1 MRHKDQALDLQ
12 APAVQ
17 PSVYRL
23 MAALLPAL
31 PVLARCLRVFGTIRK
46 GISATLFL
54 AGAILANDAAP
65 SGEPRLA
72 LLIANGAYGNEM
84 GRLSNPVNDLKL
96 MATTLKA
103 LGFEV
108 IAHTDADQ
116 KTMKRAIQV
125 FGERLEKTGNEA
137 VGLFYYA
144 GHGLQVGGMNY
155 LIPTNA
161 QIQRDSDV
169 EIEAVN
175 ADWVLRQME
184 FAHNRINVVILD
196 ACRNNPLARSFRS
209 VTRGLAQVDAPRGTL
224 IAYSTAPGSVSVD
237 GEGANSPYTKALA
250 RAMREPGIVA
260 EEVFR
265 KVRVDV
271 LTATG
276 DLQVPW
282 ESSSLTGAFYFS
294 PPSSLPSKAA
304 PGDEAKLELAFWDT
318 IKDSR
323 EPSVYREYL
332 DRFPG
337 GNFAGLAR
345 LKLNE
350 LSSAAAS
357 DKAALHREQKISKAE
372 PVYTAPP
379 SALQPR
385 IRSAVAGLWE
395 GEYRCQDEAIGF
407 SLDITEPQG
416 SDVTAVFEFFPL
428 PGSLSFPRGKFS
440 MSGHFD
446 PVGKKISLE
455 SGEWIKRPLGFER
468 HDIEGQL
475 EASGSQITGR
485 ILTTGCAEFVL
496 KARR

>member
-1 MRHKDQALDLQ
+1 
-12 APAVQ
+12 
-17 PSVYRL
+17 
-23 MAALLPAL
+23 
-31 PVLARCLRVFGTIRK
+31 
-46 GISATLFL
+46 
-54 AGAILANDAAP
+54 
-65 SGEPRLA
+65 
-72 LLIANGAYGNEM
+72 
-84 GRLSNPVNDLKL
+84 

-108 IAHTDADQ
+108 IAHIDADQ
-116 KTMKRAIQV
+116 KTMKRTIQV
-125 FGERLEKTGNEA
+125 FGERLEKIGNDA

-161 QIQRDSDV
+161 HIQRDSDV

-184 FAHNRINVVILD
+184 FAHNRINIVILD

-265 KVRVDV
+265 KVRVEV
-271 LTATG
+271 LAATR

-294 PPSSLPSKAA
+294 PPSSLPPKMA
-304 PGDEAKLELAFWDT
+304 PGDEARLAFWDS

-323 EPSVYREYL
+323 EPSAYREYL

-350 LSSAAAS
+350 ISSESAS
-357 DKAALHREQKISKAE
+357 DKAPRHRTQKLSKAE
-372 PVYTAPP
+372 PEYTTPLGAQ
-379 SALQPR
+379 QPR
-385 IRSAVAGLWE
+385 IRSGVTGVWE
-395 GEYRCQDEAIGF
+395 GQYQCQDEAIGI
-407 SLDITEPQG
+407 SLDITEPRG
-416 SDVTAVFEFFPL
+416 SDITAVFEFFPL

-440 MSGHFD
+440 MSGRFD

-455 SGEWIKRPLGFER
+455 SGKWIKRPLGFER

-475 EASGSQITGR
+475 EASGSEITGR